1 MGSNEYDYVSFHN
14 YIIPYFQTQY
24 GQDLQNTYFFLFW
37 PQIKDRG
44 HKQQKS
50 AYRVQE
56 IKLFSGR
63 LFVTT
68 AIAILWSLDRNQ
80 VKGTSILASFF

>member
-1 MGSNEYDYVSFHN
+1 MANIYK
-14 YIIPYFQTQY
+14 ILI
-24 GQDLQNTYFFLFW
+24 FFIFW
-37 PQIKDRG
+37 PQINDWG

-68 AIAILWSLDRNQ
+68 AIAILWFLDRNQ